1 MGDLVKDGY
10 NTKEQLVHELSELRS
25 QNAALEKSI
34 TGNISDELAVE
45 EARRY
50 AEIIMEAVR
59 EPLDY
64 LGLWL
69 IRSRPPIAVKYIAYG
84 GRF

>member
-1 MGDLVKDGY
+1 MGDLMKDDDK
-10 NTKEQLVHELSELRS
+10 TREQLVHELSELRS

-50 AEIIMEAVR
+50 AEIIMKAVR
-59 EPLDY
+59 EPLDC
-64 LGLWL
+64 LGFWL
-69 IRSRPPIAVKYIAYG
+69 IRSRPPIAVKYVAYV